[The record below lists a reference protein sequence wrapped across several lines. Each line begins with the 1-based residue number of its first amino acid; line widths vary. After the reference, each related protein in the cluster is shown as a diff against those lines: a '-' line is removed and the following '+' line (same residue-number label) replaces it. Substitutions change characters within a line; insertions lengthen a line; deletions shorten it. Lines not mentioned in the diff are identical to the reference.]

1 MVRRTYCSGKYN
13 SKLYF
18 TEIKRFL
25 LINISTHAQN
35 KIVVHYTAAY
45 SATIYTTWVRGPA
58 STYMACTHVR
68 VRIMMRLL
76 SSLQRLLQETVQIAQ
91 VQRRYRQAA
100 TIVLSDTVLVHHM
113 TSSCLGGHA
122 VGTNGCFVFK
132 HGVHR
137 QIAFQFHSHSS
148 ICSRLCRVNRGGT
161 MALFDTPDY

>member
-1 MVRRTYCSGKYN
+1 MRRT
-13 SKLYF
+13 KLLYIIQRHIRPQF
-18 TEIKRFL
+18 IQ
-25 LINISTHAQN
+25 HGY
-35 KIVVHYTAAY
+35 VVQ
-45 SATIYTTWVRGPA
+45 RP
-58 STYMACTHVR
+58 TYMACTHVR

-161 MALFDTPDY
+161 MALFRFDY